1 MGATR
6 GGTDPEEALATL
18 TDLSAQIDGAVIL
31 DDQGAVLASSFRS
44 EQVGSQVAAAA
55 SRLLNAARTHTGD
68 GRSPLTHLLVETE
81 AGAVFVARDEGKAI
95 AAVTGTDPTVGL
107 VFYDLKVT
115 LREAASPPTRRS
127 RTERKTASGEEDGR
141 A

>member
-6 GGTDPEEALATL
+6 GGTGPEEALATL

-31 DDQGAVLASSFRS
+31 DDEGAVLASSFPS
-44 EQVGSQVAAAA
+44 EHVGSQVAAAA
-55 SRLLNAARTHTGD
+55 SRLLNAARERAGD
-68 GRSPLTHLLVETE
+68 GRSPLTHLLVATA
-81 AGAVFVARDEGKAI
+81 AGVVFVARDEGKAI
-95 AAVTGTDPTVGL
+95 VAVTGTEPTVGL

-115 LREAASPPTRRS
+115 LREAAAPPGTK
-127 RTERKTASGEEDGR
+127 RKTASGKEDGG

>member
-1 MGATR
+1 
-6 GGTDPEEALATL
+6 
-18 TDLSAQIDGAVIL
+18 
-31 DDQGAVLASSFRS
+31 
-44 EQVGSQVAAAA
+44 
-55 SRLLNAARTHTGD
+55 
-68 GRSPLTHLLVETE
+68 
-81 AGAVFVARDEGKAI
+81 
-95 AAVTGTDPTVGL
+95 VTGTDPTVGL